1 MTTPREL
8 LTEARDAYYSGDL
21 RRARERAQDIAD
33 TAADDATQAAALT
46 IRGLCAV
53 RANRDDEG
61 LFAAAAERFAAAPAP
76 DRDHV
81 GEYGCALALAG
92 RPADAEPLLRRAL
105 EIGAGS
111 ADAWRCMGQVL
122 GARGDLAAGRR
133 TLSAAQR
140 AFPQDWLIAVAH
152 AEVVARDSADP
163 RAVAEAWAVAGS
175 LCDSA
180 GRPEV
185 SYDAY
190 GHAVALAP
198 HDLNLLMQKAGA
210 CAVLGAVDEVRELVA
225 RAEEVAPAAF
235 ELAPLLVV
243 LGSQLLNGEHQDIA
257 IDVLRRAIAVQ
268 PDHARAHAVLGE
280 LHRLAGAFDLA
291 VDSLDRAVA
300 LDPDD
305 GYAIG
310 TRGQVRL
317 AQERYD
323 DAIADLER
331 AAALQPG
338 AEWIRYSAG
347 EAYYV
352 RARNDAPDDDSD
364 RALAHLGVAHDLDP
378 TNVRTLAL
386 IGYAHWHRRG
396 VDPGAMQAAEDALR
410 EAYRIGPDDP
420 NLSYDFGLVLF
431 DAGRYEEALERA
443 EQAYAELPDDPNVRL
458 LRGQALRATGEF
470 ERAIPDLEAAAR
482 ALPERGE
489 AHGALGETYRV
500 VGRNE
505 EALVELGLAVGIDA
519 ADGWSLA
526 SLGATRQSLGDSAA
540 ALADLRRSLDLGA
553 EPGFAVWW
561 LCEALHATVAL
572 DDVVTEV
579 AEQAARHRDN
589 AKVQEV
595 YADVLQNAGRHAEAV
610 EVVERA
616 LAAEPNHVG
625 LLRSLG
631 WAQFALGDPARAT
644 EALERAV
651 EAQPDTTTI
660 TDLATVRA
668 RGDDVAEALRTID
681 RGLAVERTSVLLRLR
696 CDVFAGLADWP
707 AAYAAAREA
716 VAVEPVDPYAY
727 WGLGR
732 SLRHLDGGRLPEALE
747 AFQTMRERVPDNPMG
762 PQGAGD
768 VLWSTGRRAEAA
780 PAYEEAIAL
789 YERFGA
795 DQAWSRHGVGW
806 CLHRLGRYAEAAE
819 TYQLAL
825 PASDERS
832 PLLFDIGLNLLAA
845 GEAVRAADA
854 YAQGFG
860 VLPAVPRT
868 RVLGMLVAADEDVR
882 VSVEA
887 GIIEDSAQVADVR
900 DRMAKELA
908 ARA

>member
-8 LTEARDAYYSGDL
+8 LTEARDAYYGGDFG
-21 RRARERAQDIAD
+21 RARERAEDIAD
-33 TAADDATQAAALT
+33 LAADDATQAAALT

-61 LFAAAAERFAAAPAP
+61 LFTAAAERFAAVPAV
-76 DRDHV
+76 DREYV

-111 ADAWRCMGQVL
+111 GDAWRCMGQVL
-122 GARGDLAAGRR
+122 VAQGDLAAGRR

-140 AFPQDWLIAVAH
+140 AFSQDWLIAVAY
-152 AEVVARDSADP
+152 AEVVAQDSADP

-175 LCDSA
+175 LCDTS

-190 GHAVALAP
+190 GRAVALAP
-198 HDLNLLMQKAGA
+198 EDINLLMQKAGA
-210 CAVLGAVDEVRELVA
+210 CAALGAVDEVRELVA
-225 RAEEVAPAAF
+225 RAQEIAPTGF
-235 ELAPLLVV
+235 ELTPLLVV
-243 LGSQLLNGEHQDIA
+243 LGNQLLNGEHQDVA
-257 IDVLRRAIAVQ
+257 TDLLHRAIALQ

-291 VDSLDRAVA
+291 VEALDRSVA

-305 GYAIG
+305 AYAIG
-310 TRGQVRL
+310 TRGQVCL
-317 AQERYD
+317 ATERYD

-338 AEWIRYSAG
+338 AEWIRYAAG

-352 RARNDAPDDDSD
+352 RARTDDLD
-364 RALAHLGVAHDLDP
+364 RALAHLGVAHELDP

-386 IGYAHWHRRG
+386 IGYTHWHRRG
-396 VDPGAMQAAEDALR
+396 ADPGSMQAAEDALR
-410 EAYRIGPDDP
+410 EAYQIRPDDP

-431 DAGRYEEALERA
+431 DAGRYGEALERA

-470 ERAIPDLEAAAR
+470 DRAIPDLEAAAG
-482 ALPERGE
+482 ALPELGE

-505 EALVELGLAVGIDA
+505 EAMVELGLAVGIDA
-519 ADGWSLA
+519 NDGWSLA
-526 SLGATRQSLGDSAA
+526 SLGATRQALGDSAA

-561 LCEALHATVAL
+561 LCEALSATGDL
-572 DDVVTEV
+572 DAVVTEV
-579 AEQAARHRDN
+579 AEQAALHPDN
-589 AKVQEV
+589 PKVQEV

-651 EAQPDTTTI
+651 EAQPDTNTI
-660 TDLATVRA
+660 TDLATIRA

-696 CDVFAGLADWP
+696 CDVFAGMADWP
-707 AAYAAAREA
+707 AAHAAAREA
-716 VAVEPVDPYAY
+716 VAVEPVDAYAY

-732 SLRHLDGGRLPEALE
+732 ALRYLGRLPEALE

-768 VLWSTGRRAEAA
+768 VLWSTGRRDEAA
-780 PAYEEAIAL
+780 PAYQEAIDL

-806 CLHRLGRYAEAAE
+806 CQHRLGRYAEAAE

-845 GEAVRAADA
+845 GESVRAADA

-868 RVLGMLVAADEDVR
+868 RVLGMLVAADEDLR

-887 GIIEDSAQVADVR
+887 GIIEDSAQVTDVR
-900 DRMAKELA
+900 DRLAKELE
-908 ARA
+908 ARR

>member
-1 MTTPREL
+1 MTTAREV
-8 LTEARDAYYSGDL
+8 LTEARDAYYGGDL
-21 RRARERAQDIAD
+21 ARARERAETIAD
-33 TAADDATQAAALT
+33 LAADDATQAAALT
-46 IRGLCAV
+46 ILGLCAA
-53 RANRDDEG
+53 RADRAGEG
-61 LFAAAAERFAAAPAP
+61 LFIAAAERFARVPAI

-105 EIGAGS
+105 AIGAGS
-111 ADAWRCMGQVL
+111 ADAWRCMGNVL
-122 GARGDLAAGRR
+122 VERGDLAAGRR
-133 TLSAAQR
+133 TLSAALR
-140 AFPQDWLIAVAH
+140 AFPQDWLIAVAL
-152 AEVVARDSADP
+152 AEVVFLTSADP
-163 RAVAEAWAVAGS
+163 RASADAWAVAGS

-180 GRPEV
+180 GQAEV
-185 SYDAY
+185 SYNAY
-190 GHAVALAP
+190 GRAVELAP
-198 HDLNLLMQKAGA
+198 DDVNLLMQKAGA
-210 CAVLGAVDEVRELVA
+210 CAALDEVDEVRALVA
-225 RAEEVAPAAF
+225 RAQELAPTGF

-243 LGSQLLNGEHQDIA
+243 LGSQLLTGAHQDVA
-257 IDVLRRAIAVQ
+257 ADLLHRAIAAQ
-268 PDHARAHAVLGE
+268 PEHARAHAVLGE
-280 LHRLAGAFDLA
+280 LHRVTGAFDQA
-291 VDSLDRAVA
+291 IEALDRAVA

-305 GYAIG
+305 AYAIG

-317 AQERYD
+317 ATERHD
-323 DAIADLER
+323 DAIDDLER
-331 AAALQPG
+331 ASALQPG

-352 RARNDAPDDDSD
+352 RARDEDFE
-364 RALAHLGVAHDLDP
+364 RALAHLGVAHELDP

-396 VDPGAMQAAEDALR
+396 ADPGAMQAAEDALR
-410 EAYRIGPDDP
+410 EAYGIRPDDP

-470 ERAIPDLEAAAR
+470 ERAIPDLEAAVS
-482 ALPERGE
+482 ALPELGE

-500 VGRNE
+500 VGRND
-505 EALVELGLAVGIDA
+505 EALVELGRAASIDP

-526 SLGATRQSLGDSAA
+526 SLGATRQALGDSPA

-561 LCEALHATVAL
+561 LCEALSATA
-572 DDVVTEV
+572 DIEAVVTEV
-579 AEQAARHRDN
+579 AEQAARHPDN

-610 EVVERA
+610 EVIERA

-651 EAQPDTTTI
+651 EAWPDATTI
-660 TDLATVRA
+660 TDLATIRA
-668 RGDDVAEALRTID
+668 RGDDVGEALRTID

-707 AAYAAAREA
+707 AAHAAAVEA
-716 VAVEPVDPYAY
+716 VAVEPVDAYAY

-732 SLRHLDGGRLPEALE
+732 ALRYLGRLPEALE

-768 VLWSTGRRAEAA
+768 VLWSIGQRAEAA
-780 PAYEEAIAL
+780 PAYQEAIDL

-795 DQAWSRHGVGW
+795 DQSWSRHGVGW
-806 CLHRLGRYAEAAE
+806 CQHRLGRYAEAAE

-832 PLLFDIGLNLLAA
+832 PLLFDIGLNLLAS
-845 GEAVRAADA
+845 GETVRAADA

-868 RVLGMLVAADEDVR
+868 RVLGMLVAADEDLR
-882 VSVEA
+882 VSVAA
-887 GIIEDSAQVADVR
+887 GIIEDTAQVTDVR
-900 DRMAKELA
+900 ERLAKELE
-908 ARA
+908 ARR